1 MKTQQTGFSLIE
13 LMVTVAIIGILLS
26 MANSSYQDYTIR
38 SQIAEGLNI
47 AAHAKVA
54 ITEYYSEHGEW
65 PDNNVDA
72 GLGDMHD
79 IFGKYVESLL
89 VKLNVI
95 EINFENE
102 SNVAIHGRKIFFTA
116 SINEGS
122 ISWECT
128 GDADMKPNYLPPV
141 CRGDGDDG
149 GDGGDGEAEAEDKAK
164 DKDK

>member
-1 MKTQQTGFSLIE
+1 MKMQQTGFSLIE
-13 LMVTVAIIGILLS
+13 LMITVAIIGILLS

-38 SQIAEGLNI
+38 SQIAEGLNM
-47 AAHAKVA
+47 ADHAKVA

-65 PDNNVDA
+65 PDNNADA

-79 IFGKYVESLL
+79 IFGKYVEYLL

-128 GDADMKPNYLPPV
+128 GDVGMKPNYLPPV

-149 GDGGDGEAEAEDKAK
+149 DGEAVAEDDTKTK